1 MSIVFLYNVYIN
13 FITVRSVGGDISR
26 CRKAKIQKKIII

>member
-1 MSIVFLYNVYIN
+1 MFIIN